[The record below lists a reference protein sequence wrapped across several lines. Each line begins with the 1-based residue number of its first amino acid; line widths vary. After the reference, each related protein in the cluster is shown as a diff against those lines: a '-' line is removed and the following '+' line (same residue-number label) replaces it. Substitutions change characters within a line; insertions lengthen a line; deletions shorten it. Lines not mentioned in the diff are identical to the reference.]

1 MVSRANI
8 RSLLARIN
16 SESSTSSDDSDFSLN
31 RLTGRGRAGAIA
43 SDTSSSSSSS
53 DDDTEVSDDEDTE
66 APGVVSSD
74 SESDYW
80 SKSRLQKASLF
91 VAIERSPF
99 LSFLSKFRLYSFYSY
114 FFPLPPPL
122 LVLRLSSFCLV
133 HKIFGFESRQLS
145 EIRPNLWA

>member
-80 SKSRLQKASLF
+80 SKSRLQKAFLCFAIESSHFSLF
-91 VAIERSPF
+91 S
-99 LSFLSKFRLYSFYSY
+99 LSF
-114 FFPLPPPL
+114 FFFFLFLILLPPPSPF
-122 LVLRLSSFCLV
+122 VLRPSSFCP
-133 HKIFGFESRQLS
+133 ISGFESRRLS
-145 EIRPNLWA
+145 EISK